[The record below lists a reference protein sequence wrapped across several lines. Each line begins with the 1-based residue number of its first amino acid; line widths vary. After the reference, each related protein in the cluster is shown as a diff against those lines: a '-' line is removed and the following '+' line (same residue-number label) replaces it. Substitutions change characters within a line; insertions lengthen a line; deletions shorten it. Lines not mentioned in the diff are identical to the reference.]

1 MGEEEEEDFG
11 MDISSF
17 AAEVNENLE
26 KSEAEGVKITET
38 DSLYS
43 RGKAVTGQL
52 GCWDKLLEQR
62 ILLQK
67 ILTKVNRFPTDV
79 ESFVDPEDTEHVD
92 LIKQAKKALGKSI
105 LKSVN
110 LKSTLESKSV
120 EDCDVMGSG
129 LDEIRSWLERDF
141 ENGAQARR
149 EKISTW

>member
-1 MGEEEEEDFG
+1 

-17 AAEVNENLE
+17 ANQSQENLQ
-26 KSEAEGVKITET
+26 KSENDGIVNIGET

-43 RGKAVTGQL
+43 KGKAVTGQL

-105 LKSVN
+105 LKSV
-110 LKSTLESKSV
+110 
-120 EDCDVMGSG
+120 
-129 LDEIRSWLERDF
+129 
-141 ENGAQARR
+141 
-149 EKISTW
+149 